1 VKRQY
6 RVAWTVAAS
15 AGLLGGA
22 GVAVAAVPSDHHST
36 AVTSHAATHPTVNP
50 DAAELTRLKAQLAG
64 SAGDSRLLLAKIE
77 RLEADIARAAKLR
90 QQRAAAAA
98 AAAAAAQRVQ
108 RSTAAPQPSWTAGS
122 SAPSKTPASASP
134 SKAPVTHTSTGAS
147 GGGSTEP
154 GDDKGSG
161 GGDDD

>member
-64 SAGDSRLLLAKIE
+64 SSGDSRLLLAKIE

-98 AAAAAAQRVQ
+98 RVQ

-122 SAPSKTPASASP
+122 SATTRTPASASP

-161 GGDDD
+161 GGNDD